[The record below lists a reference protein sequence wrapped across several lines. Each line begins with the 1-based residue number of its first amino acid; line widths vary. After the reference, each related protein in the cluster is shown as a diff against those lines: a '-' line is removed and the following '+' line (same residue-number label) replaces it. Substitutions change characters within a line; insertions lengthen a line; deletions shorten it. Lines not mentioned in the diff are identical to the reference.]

1 LLVVGKDEDT
11 MRLGDLKETV
21 TMALDTLRSN
31 KLRSGLTILGI
42 VIGVMTVIT
51 ISSVVNGLNAGVS
64 GLVESLGSNVLFVFR
79 FPVFGQRPTTEMLT
93 RKQLSYDDAVA
104 MRDLPHV
111 VAVSPAL
118 QYTDNNAPGRSGV
131 TAIKAAGKTMQNTI
145 LAGNTPDEKDVTQL
159 NLLDGRFFNEQDQER
174 ASRVAVLGYDTADQL
189 FPGQSAIGKD
199 IEAAGMLFTVVG
211 VLDKQKQAFGGGKN
225 PQDNQAYF
233 PITTFHYMHP
243 EQLDYW
249 ISLKYDD
256 PKNRPQVED
265 ELRELLRRRRKV
277 LNDKPDNFAI
287 FGTDSLTRLWS
298 QITGGLFLLLFS
310 LSSVA
315 LLVGGV
321 GVMNIMLVSVTERT
335 REIGVRKAIG
345 ATKRTILTQFT
356 LEAIT
361 LCAVG
366 GVIGIILGSLIALGL
381 KLLLPTLLST
391 AWVLTA
397 FLCSCAIGLIFGI
410 YPAWKAANL
419 DPIEALRYE

>member
-1 LLVVGKDEDT
+1 
-11 MRLGDLKETV
+11 MRSGDLKETV
-21 TMALDTLRSN
+21 TMALNTLRAN

-51 ISSVVNGLNAGVS
+51 ISSVVNGLNQRVT

-79 FPVFGQRPTTEMLT
+79 FPAFTGRPTTEMLT
-93 RKQLSYDDAVA
+93 RKQLTYDDSVA
-104 MRDLPHV
+104 IGMLPHV

-118 QYTDNNAPGRSGV
+118 QYADNNAPGRMGA
-131 TAIKAAGKTMQNTI
+131 TTIKGNGNTMQNTV
-145 LAGNTPDEKDVTQL
+145 LTGVVPQQEEVNDL
-159 NLLDGRFFNEQDQER
+159 NLREGRFFTEEDQAR
-174 ASRVAVLGYDTADQL
+174 AAKVTVLGYDTAGHL

-199 IEAAGMLFTVVG
+199 VEAAGMVFTVVG
-211 VLDKQKQAFGGGKN
+211 VLDKRKSAFGGGDN
-225 PQDNQAYF
+225 PQDNQALF
-233 PITTFHYMHP
+233 PLTTFHYMHP
-243 EQLDYW
+243 EMLDYW
-249 ISLKYDD
+249 ITLKYDEA
-256 PKNRPQVED
+256 KNRPLVED
-265 ELRELLRRRRKV
+265 ELTELLRRRRKV
-277 LNDKPDNFAI
+277 LNDKPDNFSI
-287 FGTDSLTRLWS
+287 FGTDTLQRLWD
-298 QITGGLFLLLFS
+298 QITFGLFLLMFS
-310 LSSVA
+310 LSCVA

-345 ATKRTILTQFT
+345 ATKKTILTQFT

-366 GVIGIILGSLIALGL
+366 GVIGIILGSGIAMGL

-391 AWVLTA
+391 VWVLTA